1 MNYKIKHTADLEFH
15 PTEIDI
21 IVGEKK
27 VITEVVEDEQND
39 VEYIEVTSVLT
50 QRGEKSQTQ
59 RATKH
64 LFTYDLWQSIVT
76 GYSTEKKEPILNE
89 KMLNQIFAQFNIQLV

>member
-1 MNYKIKHTADLEFH
+1 MNYKIQHTADLEFH

-50 QRGEKSQTQ
+50 QKGEKSQTQ
-59 RATKH
+59 RATKD
-64 LFTYDLWQSIVT
+64 LFPYELWQSIVI
-76 GYSTEKKEPILNE
+76 GYDTEKNEPILNE
-89 KMLNQIFAQFNIQLV
+89 TKLNQIFSQFNIKLV

>member
-1 MNYKIKHTADLEFH
+1 MNYKIKHTADLEFY

-64 LFTYDLWQSIVT
+64 LFPYDLWQSIVT

-89 KMLNQIFAQFNIQLV
+89 TMLNKIFAQFNIQLV